1 MARKTHKHRTYEVR
15 NDLYAEVTNRIV
27 AALEQGTAPWV
38 CPWRR
43 DGESGRPRNGASG
56 HVYRGVNTI
65 LTGMAGFA
73 SARWY
78 TFNQAKRLG
87 GRVRRGEKGTRVVYW
102 KFIQAEAPSEDGEQ
116 EDHGRRVP
124 LLRSYTVFNAEQI
137 EWPEA
142 SEHAPCVDDLDSGT
156 RLDEHDAAVALIEA
170 TWADIRH
177 GGDRA
182 CYSPSADMI
191 RLPAPGRFQQPGDYY
206 ATALH
211 ELAHWTGHESR
222 LARDLAGRFG
232 SEAYAAEELVAE
244 LAAAFLCADLG
255 IPGQLQHAEYIGSW
269 IRVLRG
275 DKRAIFTAAR
285 HAQEAAD
292 LLTGVAAGLDD
303 DEAENAPGMPQEAPR

>member
-1 MARKTHKHRTYEVR
+1 MASKTRNHRTYTVC
-15 NDLYAEVTNRIV
+15 NDLYAEVTDRIV

-43 DGESGRPRNGASG
+43 EGESGRPRNGASG
-56 HVYRGVNTI
+56 HVYRGINTV

-73 SARWY
+73 SSRWY

-102 KFIQAEAPSEDGEQ
+102 KFIQAKTPENGDQ
-116 EDHGRRVP
+116 EDQVRRIP
-124 LLRSYTVFNAEQI
+124 LLRSYTVFNAEQVG
-137 EWPEA
+137 WPDE
-142 SEHAPCVDDLDSGT
+142 SPHAPGLDDQDPDT
-156 RLDEHDAAVALIEA
+156 HLDEHEAAFTLIEA
-170 TWADIRH
+170 TGADIRH

-191 RLPAPGRFQQPGDYY
+191 RLPAPGRFAQPGDYY

-211 ELAHWTGHESR
+211 ELAHWTGHEAR
-222 LARDLAGRFG
+222 LGRDLTGRFG
-232 SEAYAAEELVAE
+232 SESYAAEELVAE
-244 LAAAFLCADLG
+244 LAAAFLSADLG

-269 IRVLRG
+269 IKVLRA

-292 LLTGVAAGLDD
+292 FLAGASAGLDD
-303 DEAENAPGMPQEAPR
+303 DEAQNAPGMPQEASR